1 MQENNIAISKSVD
14 SATLQCYNPSIIND
28 REKLMAMRG
37 ILIAIPGEKTRAYI
51 TRIMENAG
59 IRVAASCAT
68 GVETIS
74 LARGMKYGIVLAG
87 EGLCDI
93 FTVFTVLCAILLL
106 LAREDAL
113 QNCDG
118 QITKL
123 AAPASEQMLVDAV
136 KSMQEQLVQRSG
148 EIPRRSE
155 EDKALISRAKHRL
168 MNEKAYSEEEA
179 YRFIQ
184 KCSMNM
190 GFKMVQTAQE
200 ILAGN
205 ITA

>member
-1 MQENNIAISKSVD
+1 M
-14 SATLQCYNPSIIND
+14 
-28 REKLMAMRG
+28 
-37 ILIAIPGEKTRAYI
+37 IAIPGEKTRAYI

-87 EGLCDI
+87 EGLCDMTAQDLRDSLPKG
-93 FTVFTVLCAILLL
+93 FHMLL